1 MVGQIMRTR
10 STLTKLL
17 KPEEQIDE
25 VFVELTRTAG
35 MPRIKQWWI
44 HDARL
49 RWVSLDSKRDAMT
62 ISTLGLTSVSR
73 VDLKVKW
80 AFGTGKLTIRD
91 TAGRTITIRQTV
103 QLQQCVPRDWE
114 HLAPRVRRFLNLA
127 NILQAHVI

>member
-49 RWVSLDSKRDAMT
+49 RWVSPDSKRDAMT

-80 AFGTGKLTIRD
+80 AFGTGKLTIRILP
-91 TAGRTITIRQTV
+91 AANHIRQTV
-103 QLQQCVPRDWE
+103 KLQQCVPRDWE
-114 HLAPRVRRFLNLA
+114 HLEPRVRRFLNLD
-127 NILQAHVI
+127 NNLQAHVI

>member
-1 MVGQIMRTR
+1 MRSEQVIKAVLEQVGPPTPLPSKTADYVVGQIMRTR

-73 VDLKVKW
+73 VDL
-80 AFGTGKLTIRD
+80 R
-91 TAGRTITIRQTV
+91 
-103 QLQQCVPRDWE
+103 
-114 HLAPRVRRFLNLA
+114 
-127 NILQAHVI
+127 